1 MKNPF
6 KGMFQKPN
14 PYPVYLF
21 TVTDYSDYPEMVT
34 AWMTLDEA
42 AAFIDRLGIKFEARE
57 GNTYFETELFVKS
70 RMDRDWILEELKREI
85 DSTKRP

>member
-21 TVTDYSDYPEMVT
+21 TATDYSSHPDWMSADET
-34 AWMTLDEA
+34 AV
-42 AAFIDRLGIKFEARE
+42 FINKLGIKFETRE
-57 GNTYFETELFVKS
+57 GNTYFDTDFFVKS
-70 RMDRDWILEELKREI
+70 KMDRDWVLEELRREI
-85 DSTKRP
+85 GEVK